1 VVLEWID
8 MDMKKILPLLMACL
22 MIQFNLKA
30 PPVTSN
36 QFTTN
41 QPGTAVVGD
50 VIFKGNVRLNP
61 GQPGTRTRLYFYD
74 TLGGDPRMSI
84 SQDNF
89 TTDPQYR
96 GKLLFYNEDKQRPS
110 MTLSGTNNQSYVD
123 MIFGEN
129 TITRKASVNADGSAL
144 FATSK
149 IVFGADGSGSV
160 SSGQTYWGSAGNFL
174 TSSSSA
180 ASPGTNMG
188 GFVSFDFTNP
198 GFRSTFWAYGINVGY
213 EHPLFPANSLP
224 QQQIMSYVD
233 NAPTWDR
240 MFPNFLNS
248 IIVGSAGGLI
258 PQSGGK
264 VFVGGG
270 IFGRTI
276 TSSAVTTNQLNH
288 LIGVTSPIQ
297 TQINTLS
304 DRIRLGA
311 GSPEGVVTAP
321 IGTLYV
327 NENGGV
333 NTTLYVKTSGSG
345 NTGWTAK

>member
-1 VVLEWID
+1 
-8 MDMKKILPLLMACL
+8 
-22 MIQFNLKA
+22 
-30 PPVTSN
+30 
-36 QFTTN
+36 
-41 QPGTAVVGD
+41 
-50 VIFKGNVRLNP
+50 
-61 GQPGTRTRLYFYD
+61 
-74 TLGGDPRMSI
+74 
-84 SQDNF
+84 
-89 TTDPQYR
+89 
-96 GKLLFYNEDKQRPS
+96 
-110 MTLSGTNNQSYVD
+110 
-123 MIFGEN
+123 
-129 TITRKASVNADGSAL
+129 
-144 FATSK
+144 
-149 IVFGADGSGSV
+149 
-160 SSGQTYWGSAGNFL
+160 
-174 TSSSSA
+174 
-180 ASPGTNMG
+180 MG

-264 VFVGGG
+264 VFVGEG

-276 TSSAVTTNQLNH
+276 TTSAVTTNQLNH